1 MGGLEFARNAAIYG
15 LFQGNS
21 TSGSGGLEMPPVAP
35 DIDGV
40 GRKPS

>member
-21 TSGSGGLEMPPVAP
+21 SGSGGLEMPPAAP

-40 GRKPS
+40 GRKPG